1 MSTVDRGDPSRNPA
15 PLSMVVIEAI
25 ADREGVDPVDLDTP
39 LYDAID
45 LDALD
50 ALSADVAGTS
60 ALEISFQYEGYDVTV
75 TGDREVRI
83 SDADSR

>member
-1 MSTVDRGDPSRNPA
+1 MGTVDRGDSSGNPT

-50 ALSADVAGTS
+50 ALSADIAGS
-60 ALEISFQYEGYDVTV
+60 SPLEISFQYEGYEVTV

-83 SDADSR
+83 TDVDSR